1 MTWRAPYFDL
11 TSGLFVLQL
20 VTGQPAPAPVIGLW
34 PLASVDGPPSVK
46 SGCCW
51 IIWQAMHSWR
61 AARQAISGS
70 KQRGRPRAGWF
81 EPLSRQKLDSLTSQ
95 EAAVSQ
101 DRFRQSYFR

>member
-1 MTWRAPYFDL
+1 MRKSTNRAL
-11 TSGLFVLQL
+11 GI
-20 VTGQPAPAPVIGLW
+20 IGIAIVGW
-34 PLASVDGPPSVK
+34 AVK